1 MAGGGGGTEE
11 LNLVPYLD
19 VMVNLIIFMITVT
32 AYIVQLKEAPVL
44 APAYGGGGGGGADQK
59 PFLTLV
65 ISSRGFGILSSD
77 DSKVAGSELAKE
89 GGAYPWKK
97 LNEKLHEYHQAQ
109 TLAENLVV
117 TADGTIPYKV
127 VIQAMDAARTYK
139 KQPMFPGITL
149 AATVGNK

>member
-44 APAYGGGGGGGADQK
+44 APAYGGGGSAGGDQK

-65 ISSRGFGILSSD
+65 IPSRGFGILSSD
-77 DSKVAGSELAKE
+77 DTKVAGSELPKE
-89 GGAYPWKK
+89 GGNYP
-97 LNEKLHEYHQAQ
+97 
-109 TLAENLVV
+109 
-117 TADGTIPYKV
+117 G
-127 VIQAMDAARTYK
+127 RS
-139 KQPMFPGITL
+139 
-149 AATVGNK
+149 